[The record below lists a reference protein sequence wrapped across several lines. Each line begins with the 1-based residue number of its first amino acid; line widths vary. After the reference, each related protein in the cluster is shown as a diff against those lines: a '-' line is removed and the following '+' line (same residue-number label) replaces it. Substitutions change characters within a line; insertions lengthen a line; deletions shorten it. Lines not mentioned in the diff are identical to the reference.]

1 MAERVVRGACPH
13 DCPDTC
19 AMLTTVDAGGRAVAI
34 GGDPEHPIT
43 AGFLCGKVSNYL
55 DRVYSEQRI
64 LRPLVRAGAKGEGEF
79 RQVELGRGARR
90 SPRRDC
96 ATAIDS
102 HGAES
107 VLPYSY
113 MGTQG
118 AIQGG
123 SIANRFMNA
132 IGATELVR
140 TICASAG
147 IAGVAATHGVSP
159 EVDPEHWPRRAL
171 RARLGL
177 EPDVDGSSPVA
188 EDPRRAPQRGPAL
201 RRRPVS
207 QPHRPGRRR
216 APATAAG
223 DRRCAGA
230 GDDARRR
237 RRRPRRRAVVPG
249 PCRRL

>member
-79 RQVELGRGARR
+79 RQVDWDEALDLAAAGLRE
-90 SPRRDC
+90 
-96 ATAIDS
+96 AIDS

-159 EVDPEHWPRRAL
+159 EVDPEHWPDARYVLVWGWNPMSTAPHLWRKILDARRNG
-171 RARLGL
+171 ARL
-177 EPDVDGSSPVA
+177 V
-188 EDPRRAPQRGPAL
+188 